1 MNDLVLTPGF
11 ERAFRRLV
19 GKNPKTG
26 GETLLLIN
34 LGSHDEVY

>member
-19 GKNPKTG
+19 GKNPRLQSQI
-26 GETLLLIN
+26 ETAL
-34 LGSHDEVY
+34 